1 MNAADQTQAST
12 AADRD
17 AFVASFSAR
26 GVSVSRGGRRIL
38 EDISLTLK
46 PGEICILRGPNG
58 AGKTTMLRAFAGL
71 LRHEAGEIG
80 FRDAD
85 GGEIQDI
92 ARVRVYCGP
101 LNAVKPAL
109 TVDENLKFWARL
121 YRRDSQRLEAARD
134 AFDLGAYASFP
145 ARALSTGYQRRLG
158 LARLVI
164 AERPVWFVDEPTAS
178 IDAASM
184 RMFEELASRHSRRGG
199 VALIATHDE
208 IRLPEAKTLQL
219 ESRTAAP

>member
-1 MNAADQTQAST
+1 MNAST
-12 AADRD
+12 PANPIRQSRNNVYEVGFEAN
-17 AFVASFSAR
+17 

-38 EDISLTLK
+38 ADVSLTLT

-71 LRHEAGEIG
+71 LHHETGEIG
-80 FRDAD
+80 FRDAA
-85 GGEIQDI
+85 GAEIHDI
-92 ARVRVYCGP
+92 ASARVYCGP

-121 YRRDSQRLEAARD
+121 YGRDAQRLKAARE

-178 IDAASM
+178 IDAASV
-184 RMFEELASRHSRRGG
+184 RMFEELAVRHSRRGG

-208 IRLPEAKTLQL
+208 IRLPEAKTLRL
-219 ESRTAAP
+219 ECRTAAP